1 MARIPR
7 DQDTQ
12 AQADAA
18 ALLGR
23 VRSLQGDIQQALG
36 AAAGSPIGSRLA
48 DILARL
54 AGAESRLALTLEAP
68 GSGGRTADL
77 AALDALIRG
86 IEAVAVSTLHAAAAE
101 ASSKAA
107 SELAFASG
115 ATRQTVETLS
125 GDLFHRRIFDPF
137 LHFASEDDE
146 TEYRAR
152 EAARQAAIAA
162 ALRLH
167 TPEGDLRAG
176 GQMAGQMLDAHAHGA
191 GASPDFLSAWNRL
204 VEQLHRQR
212 AAMQA
217 AGHSTESFDREL
229 AADVR
234 RFLQAKGLSEAQ
246 INALLSTGA
255 SPLDVVR
262 PYIANDRDT
271 AMLDRMAQRT
281 AHDAPVRL
289 AVVKTDDPIVIPDA
303 TSIDLGAMT
312 ARLQAAGVQIQT
324 DAPPPSGHGLAPQ
337 DNSAE
342 AVRTPLP
349 PR

>member
-1 MARIPR
+1 MPSLSS
-7 DQDTQ
+7 TTEHVEVT
-12 AQADAA
+12 

-23 VRSLQGDIQQALG
+23 VRSLQSDIQQALG
-36 AAAGSPIGSRLA
+36 AAAGSPMDARLA

-54 AGAESRLALTLEAP
+54 AGAESRLALALDAP
-68 GSGGRTADL
+68 GGSQRTADL
-77 AALDALIRG
+77 ATLAALVRG
-86 IEAVAVSTLHAAAAE
+86 IEAIAVSTLQ
-101 ASSKAA
+101 AA
-107 SELAFASG
+107 SVEAAGRQFADMAVTSA
-115 ATRQTVETLS
+115 ATRQTVEALS
-125 GDLFHRRIFDPF
+125 GDLYQRRIFDPF
-137 LHFASEDDE
+137 LQFGSEDDAA
-146 TEYRAR
+146 EYRAR

-176 GQMAGQMLDAHAHGA
+176 GLAAGQMLDAHAHGA
-191 GASPDFLSAWNRL
+191 GASPDFLPAWTRL

-217 AGHSTESFDREL
+217 AGHGTEAFDREL

-246 INALLSTGA
+246 IDALMSTGA

-262 PYIANDRDT
+262 PYIASDRDT

-281 AHDAPVRL
+281 AHDAPVQL
-289 AVVKTDDPIVIPDA
+289 AVVKTDEPVVTPDTA
-303 TSIDLGAMT
+303 AIDLGAMT
-312 ARLQAAGVQIQT
+312 ARLQAAGVQMRT
-324 DAPPPSGHGLAPQ
+324 DAPPPSGHGLGQQ

-342 AVRTPLP
+342 PVRVPLP